1 MTVTIECKQ
10 CGGAMQ
16 QAKRST
22 GNAPGIALALVVLAV
37 GIVLS
42 VSGYWLI
49 GVPVAVGALFM
60 GGKRSKIWKCAKCG
74 YYFERA

>member
-22 GNAPGIALALVVLAV
+22 GNATGIALALVVLAV

-60 GGKRSKIWKCAKCG
+60 GGNRSKIWKCAKCG